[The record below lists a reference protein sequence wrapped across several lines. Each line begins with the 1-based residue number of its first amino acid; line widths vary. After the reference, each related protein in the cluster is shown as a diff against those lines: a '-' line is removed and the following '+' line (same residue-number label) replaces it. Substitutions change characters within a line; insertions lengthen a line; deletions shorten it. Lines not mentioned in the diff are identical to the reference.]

1 MLNIHLLAI
10 DVQEDFCNPNGA
22 LYVKGAEKDS
32 ERLADL
38 VDRLGTK
45 IKDIHATLDSHH
57 PLHIAHP
64 IFWKDRNGNHPNP
77 FTLINHQDVK
87 DGVWTT
93 TKPGMYK
100 YALYYTEELQKK
112 NRYVLCIWP
121 PHCLIGSPGHNV
133 FEPFRNA
140 LNRWTENFAY
150 VDYVTKGSNI
160 RTEHYSAVLAD
171 VPDGNDPST
180 QINTNLLNTLQEAD
194 LILLAGLA
202 SSHCVKNTIEDIVTH
217 FNADEAFCK
226 KVVLLK
232 DCMSPVPGFESLHD
246 ELLDKAKQWKF
257 SIDTS
262 DKFLA

>member
-1 MLNIHLLAI
+1 VLNIHLLAI

-121 PHCLIGSPGHNV
+121 PH
-133 FEPFRNA
+133 
-140 LNRWTENFAY
+140 
-150 VDYVTKGSNI
+150 
-160 RTEHYSAVLAD
+160 
-171 VPDGNDPST
+171 
-180 QINTNLLNTLQEAD
+180 LLNTLQEAD